1 MHLPSVYPRL
11 SAKTVLILSALA
23 AQTLFG
29 SSAIA
34 QEATADKPN
43 ILIIYPDDVGWMNV
57 SAYGHGVVGYT
68 TPNLDKLAKEGLMFI
83 EHYAQP
89 SCTAGRAALITGQY
103 PIRSGM
109 TSVGLPGSP
118 LGLKAGSPTLAEVLK
133 AEGYATG

>member
-68 TPNLDKLAKEGLMFI
+68 TPNIDKLAKEGLL
-83 EHYAQP
+83 
-89 SCTAGRAALITGQY
+89 SLIH
-103 PIRSGM
+103 I
-109 TSVGLPGSP
+109 
-118 LGLKAGSPTLAEVLK
+118 
-133 AEGYATG
+133 